1 MLLTVILNCLLS
13 SKPVFTR
20 HLQRSGHMQS
30 FVLVSEEAISKGIRR
45 IVALTGPEAL
55 KAEKKCHLLEE
66 QVEKIQNLVQE
77 KMKNGSLNIKGTSQ
91 EIARLTEVRII
102 SASDN
107 NRRSKLNL
115 GRPKLEFG
123 SSQEKLDVWPRPK
136 NLSDR
141 FHLRGQQLCN
151 FAGTK
156 ESFIS

>member
-1 MLLTVILNCLLS
+1 MLLTVIVNCLLS
-13 SKPVFTR
+13 SKPLFTR

-66 QVEKIQNLVQE
+66 QVEKVQNLVQE

-91 EIARLTEVRII
+91 ETARLTEVRIN

-107 NRRSKLNL
+107 FLAFVIILYSNT
-115 GRPKLEFG
+115 
-123 SSQEKLDVWPRPK
+123 
-136 NLSDR
+136 
-141 FHLRGQQLCN
+141 C
-151 FAGTK
+151 T
-156 ESFIS
+156 